1 MSPIA
6 FIEERVLFS
15 PNIPV
20 EVNNLLQL
28 DLEDRSGAS
37 VTMDLAAGVIE

>member
-15 PNIPV
+15 PNIPT

-28 DLEDRSGAS
+28 DPEDRSGAS
-37 VTMDLAAGVIE
+37 VIMELAAGVAE